1 MATKADE
8 KKKKELI
15 QKMQKARGYMLG
27 PWLYLTEKD
36 MGFMEAYNNL
46 YERGLTEGKALPA
59 KFREFIAIGILAYRG
74 LDDAVYQ
81 HCKRALRLGASKRE
95 LLEALESAMIPGGTP
110 TMALGLRALARIEEE
125 EKTEKKKA
133 ARLRNPA

>member
-1 MATKADE
+1 MAGKADE
-8 KKKKELI
+8 KRKKELI

-36 MGFMEAYNNL
+36 AGFMEAYNNL

-110 TMALGLRALARIEEE
+110 TMALGLQALARIEEE
-125 EKTEKKKA
+125 EKKEKRKT